1 MSTDVGIEPA
11 ADKPLRQER
20 IPLAIGYMVGAGVV
34 FLAQIDSLRRYIRLR
49 RISSGH
55 PTPPGTMPAGA
66 DAPPRWG
73 TSHWP
78 VH

>member
-1 MSTDVGIEPA
+1 MRRWNDKHDGIFSRVA
-11 ADKPLRQER
+11 KMAG
-20 IPLAIGYMVGAGVV
+20 IAMLAGAGVV
-34 FLAQIDSLRRYIRLR
+34 FLTQIDSLRRYLRLR
-49 RISSGH
+49 RISNAH
-55 PTPPGTMPAGA
+55 PTPPGTTPPGA

>member
-1 MSTDVGIEPA
+1 MRRWNDKDDGIFS
-11 ADKPLRQER
+11 R
-20 IPLAIGYMVGAGVV
+20 IAKVAGVALLAGAGVV
-34 FLAQIDSLRRYIRLR
+34 FLAQLDSLRRYIRLR
-49 RISSGH
+49 RISNGH
-55 PTPPGTMPAGA
+55 PRPPGTVAASA